1 MVPATLAFLHT
12 IHIYARPS
20 VSLSRA
26 KPTVSLSNTRPT
38 TRPTAQY
45 MKLSEPQVSWNTILK
60 ARTRHHEIKLRLAEV
75 AKLQK
80 KSESLQEYMRHEMEF
95 LRLIERDDALRAT
108 IARMIMLY
116 VKQKHK

>member
-12 IHIYARPS
+12 IHIYARPLA
-20 VSLSRA
+20 SLS
-26 KPTVSLSNTRPT
+26 SS
-38 TRPTAQY
+38 RPTAQCIA

-80 KSESLQEYMRHEMEF
+80 KSESLQEYMRYETEF